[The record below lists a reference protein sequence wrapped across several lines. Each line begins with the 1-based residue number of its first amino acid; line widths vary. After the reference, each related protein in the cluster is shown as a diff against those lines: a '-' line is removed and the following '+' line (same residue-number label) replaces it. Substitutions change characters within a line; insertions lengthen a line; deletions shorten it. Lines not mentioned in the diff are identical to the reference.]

1 MIRRLEIDALGV
13 LKFMASNGLI
23 ANPKKT
29 SLVILNNGKIKE
41 KTEDRIKVKIGK
53 DTVTQ
58 EESAKLLGIQF
69 NEKQKWNTQIHGKG
83 GVIPSLN
90 MRLFAINRLK
100 NHINRTALTKIV
112 DGLFTSKIRYGL
124 QLFGRV
130 RLSDQDP
137 INGDLKEIQMAQ
149 NRMMRSL
156 QGKKLSDQ
164 TPIKDL
170 LQATNMLSIN
180 QLNAQIKILE
190 IWKATNINDYPL
202 KLNKKE
208 IIPGQTNTRSC
219 TQGRL
224 VVPGTIPIMQKT
236 CITDAIR
243 LWNSSPT
250 EVTSATSLSMA
261 KKVTKTFVKTL
272 PT

>member
-1 MIRRLEIDALGV
+1 
-13 LKFMASNGLI
+13 
-23 ANPKKT
+23 
-29 SLVILNNGKIKE
+29 
-41 KTEDRIKVKIGK
+41 
-53 DTVTQ
+53 
-58 EESAKLLGIQF
+58 
-69 NEKQKWNTQIHGKG
+69 
-83 GVIPSLN
+83 